1 VTATVFTVTL
11 ADTVGFPTEVALIVD
26 VSFAP
31 SAAAAGTV
39 TRTQTFVVAPAFTVG
54 VAVMGVV
61 QLESRKLTG
70 KVPPELESEYE
81 SGV

>member
-11 ADTVGFPTEVALIVD
+11 AETDELPTDVALIVD
-26 VSFAP
+26 VSSAP

-39 TRTQTFVVAPAFTVG
+39 TRTQTFVVSPALTVG
-54 VAVMGVV
+54 VAVIGVV

-70 KVPPELESEYE
+70 NVPPELESEYE